1 MIFCSFCQRLLLE
14 TSHRSVRVS
23 LIIEELVEFGDND
36 THTHFWTQMNTFL
49 IPSLYLADGNHQ
61 YAQLVDNN
69 SSVSSNN
76 SCHWEDRGTDWGQKN
91 GSLILKNKEG
101 RKSFGSASPQPGA
114 EKGRRLDKRSF
125 SAEFGQ
131 LPNVLKTNGEDGS
144 ICLHC

>member
-1 MIFCSFCQRLLLE
+1 MIFLQFLLLE

-36 THTHFWTQMNTFL
+36 THTHFWTQIKTFL

-76 SCHWEDRGTDWGQKN
+76 SCHWEEGPTEKWKLD
-91 GSLILKNKEG
+91 IKEG

>member
-1 MIFCSFCQRLLLE
+1 MIFLQFLLLE

-36 THTHFWTQMNTFL
+36 TYTHFWTQMNTFL

-76 SCHWEDRGTDWGQKN
+76 SCHWE
-91 GSLILKNKEG
+91 EG
-101 RKSFGSASPQPGA
+101 PTGARKMEA
-114 EKGRRLDKRSF
+114 
-125 SAEFGQ
+125 
-131 LPNVLKTNGEDGS
+131 
-144 ICLHC
+144 